1 MQKVLLKIRKLGL
14 AVATLLLSGTSFAQL
29 TITDNVTAAQLVD
42 KLVGTGVTTMNPT
55 LTCNNNASGIFSG
68 TSNLGID
75 SGIVLTTGAARTNG
89 GNIGVNSPA
98 NQSMVNTAYGFPYGP
113 GDVDLSAM
121 LAGSTTT
128 VTNNACVLQ
137 FQFVPAGDTVK
148 FEYVFGSEE
157 YPEYACS
164 QFNDVFGFLISGP
177 GIVSNVPTLPTKR
190 NIALVPGTTN
200 IPVAINSINSGLNTP
215 YPITDCSGQYAG
227 APFTQFYVDN
237 LNPVGQNVVFD
248 GFTTVLTAVQN
259 VIPCDTYTLKL
270 AVADV
275 SDGGFN
281 SGVFIKAGSLNSIG
295 LVAGAQGM
303 NITTSDTA
311 FIVRG
316 CPAAEVTIERQAAS
330 PLPLVVPYVMGGN
343 AINGVDYEFLSGTVT
358 IPADS
363 TIGRLSVKGLPLTT
377 TGANK
382 IAIVKFLSPYSCGT
396 NAIVIDSAIVSIQ
409 DSILLSSSI
418 SDTSLCFGVQLDVN
432 FITDTIYGPLSFE
445 WVPNSGVSNAE
456 INYASL
462 SFPVAGSYEYQYK
475 VRIPSQDTNCR
486 ASTATILIDVQ
497 DIQVNIGNDT
507 AICSYDQLQ
516 MFAEAFPQDTG
527 GSYQYTWLPADRF
540 NDPTLVAPLILAGGG
555 STDIVAIL
563 RTDIGCIGR
572 DTMTLTVN
580 PGEFVSVTPSDTAI
594 CPGQFVVPVLSSS
607 LPSTPLLP
615 GYEYYWTPEIALNG
629 GHPTAPNQRF
639 SPASNT
645 LYRLVVKNQFGCF
658 DTSFVDVTVHPNAVV
673 NVPDSIVMWL
683 GESYQLA
690 PSTNAVNFS
699 WFPVSGISNPAIA
712 NPVFSPEVNTRYFY
726 TATTDYGCTLTDSI
740 DVLVRQEGVI
750 DMPNAFNPNNSI
762 YRPVF
767 RGNFSLEAFEVY
779 DRWGGMVYTS
789 NNINSG
795 WDGTFKGAAVPL
807 GVYVY
812 TIKLVNN
819 ATGSRSQKSGNVT
832 LLR

>member
-14 AVATLLLSGTSFAQL
+14 ALTALLLSIPSFAQL
-29 TITDNVTAAQLVD
+29 TIVDNVTAAQLVD
-42 KLVGTGVTTMNPT
+42 KLVGTGVTTLNPT
-55 LTCNNNASGIFSG
+55 LTCNNNAFGTFAG

-98 NQSMVNTAYGFPYGP
+98 NMGMSNPAYSIAWGA
-113 GDVDLSAM
+113 GDTDLSTM

-128 VTNNACVLQ
+128 STNNACVLQ

-148 FEYVFGSEE
+148 FDYVFGSEE
-157 YPEYACS
+157 YPEFACT
-164 QFNDVFGFLISGP
+164 QWNDVFGFLISGP
-177 GIVSNVPTLPTKR
+177 GIVSNIPGLPTKR

-200 IPVAINSINSGLNTP
+200 IPVAINSINSGVGGGSVT
-215 YPITDCSGQYAG
+215 TCSNQYAG
-227 APFTQFYVDN
+227 APFTQYYVDN
-237 LNPVGQNVVFD
+237 ATGTTVVFD
-248 GFTTVLTAVQN
+248 GFTTVLTAVQS

-275 SDGGFN
+275 GDGSFN

-303 NITTSDTA
+303 NVTASDTA

-316 CPAAEVTIERQAAS
+316 CPAAQVTIERQTAS
-330 PLPLVVPYVMGGN
+330 PTPLVVPYVLDGT
-343 AINGVDYEFLSGTVT
+343 AINGVDYQFLSGTVT

-363 TIGRLSVKGLPLTT
+363 TIGRISVKGLPLTT

-382 IAIVKFLSPYSCGT
+382 IAIIKFLSPYSCGP
-396 NAIVIDSAIVSIQ
+396 NAVVIDSAIVSIQ
-409 DSILLSSSI
+409 DSILLTSSI
-418 SDTSLCFGVQLDVN
+418 ADTSICFGVQLDVN
-432 FITDTIYGPLSFE
+432 FVTDEIFGPLNFE
-445 WVPNSGVSNAE
+445 WVPNTGVSNAQ
-456 INYASL
+456 IDYASL
-462 SFPVAGSYEYQYK
+462 SFPVAGDYEYQYK

-486 ASTATILIDVQ
+486 ASTATLLINVQ
-497 DIQVNIGNDT
+497 DIKVNIGNDT

-540 NDPTLVAPLILAGGG
+540 NNASLVAPVILAGGS

-580 PGEFVSVTPSDTAI
+580 PGEFVSVAPSDTAI
-594 CPGQFVVPVLSSS
+594 CPGGEVVPVISST
-607 LPSTPLLP
+607 LEGTPLLP
-615 GYEYYWTPEIALNG
+615 DYEYYWTPEIALNG
-629 GHPTAPNQRF
+629 GNPTAPNQRF

-673 NVPDSIVMWL
+673 NVPDSVVMWL
-683 GESYQLA
+683 GESYQLT
-690 PSTNAVNFS
+690 PTTNAVRFS
-699 WFPVSGISNPAIA
+699 WFPVSGISNPSIA
-712 NPVFSPEVNTRYFY
+712 NPVFAPEVNTRYFY
-726 TATTDYGCTLTDSI
+726 TATTDYGCSVSDSM

-750 DMPNAFNPNNSI
+750 DMPNAFNPNNATF
-762 YRPVF
+762 RPVF

-779 DRWGGMVYTS
+779 DRWGGMVYSS
-789 NNINSG
+789 NNINNG
-795 WDGTFKGAAVPL
+795 WDGTIKGNAAPL

-812 TIKLVNN
+812 TIKLINN
-819 ATGSRSQKSGNVT
+819 TTGSRSQKSGNVT

>member
-1 MQKVLLKIRKLGL
+1 MQKLLLKIRKLGL
-14 AVATLLLSGTSFAQL
+14 AVAVLFISLPSFAQL

-42 KLVGTGVTTMNPT
+42 KLVGTGVTTLNPT
-55 LTCNNNASGIFSG
+55 LTCNNNASAIFSG
-68 TSNLGID
+68 PSNLGID

-89 GNIGVNSPA
+89 TNIGINSPA
-98 NQSMVNTAYGFPYGP
+98 NQSMQNSAYGFPYGP
-113 GDVDLSAM
+113 GDTDLSAM
-121 LAGSTTT
+121 LAGSVTT

-148 FEYVFGSEE
+148 FQYVFGSEE

-164 QFNDVFGFLISGP
+164 QYNDVFGFLISGP
-177 GIVSNVPTLPTKR
+177 GIVSNIPGLPTKR

-200 IPVAINSINSGLNTP
+200 IPVAINSINSGVGGFP
-215 YPITDCSGQYAG
+215 VADCASQYAG
-227 APFTQFYVDN
+227 APFTQYYVDN
-237 LNPVGQNVVFD
+237 LNPVGQNIVFD
-248 GFTTVLTAVQN
+248 GFTTVLTAIQN

-275 SDGGFN
+275 SDGGYN

-303 NITTSDTA
+303 NVTTSDTA

-330 PLPLVVPYVMGGN
+330 PTPLVVPYVMGGN
-343 AINGVDYEFLSGTVT
+343 AVNGVDYQYLSGTVT

-363 TIGRLSVKGLPLTT
+363 TIGRLSVKALPLTT

-396 NAIVIDSAIVSIQ
+396 NATVIDSAIVSIQ

-418 SDTSLCFGVQLDVN
+418 SDTSICFGVQLDVN
-432 FITDTIYGPLSFE
+432 FVTDDIYGPLSYE
-445 WVPNSGVSNAE
+445 WVPNTGVSNAQ
-456 INYASL
+456 IDFASL
-462 SFPVAGSYEYQYK
+462 SFPAAGVYEYQYK
-475 VRIPSQDTNCR
+475 VRIPSLDTNCR
-486 ASTATILIDVQ
+486 ASTAILTINVQ
-497 DIQVNIGNDT
+497 DLQVNIGNDT
-507 AICSYDQLQ
+507 SICSYDQLQ
-516 MFAEAFPQDTG
+516 MFAEASPQDTG
-527 GSYQYTWLPADRF
+527 GSYQYSWLPAEIF
-540 NDPTLVAPLILAGGG
+540 NDPTSVAPVVMPNSP

-563 RTDIGCIGR
+563 RTNIGCIGR
-572 DTMTLTVN
+572 DTMRLTVN

-594 CPGQFVVPVLSSS
+594 CPGEVVIPVLSST
-607 LPSTPLLP
+607 LANTPLLP
-615 GYEYYWTPEIALNG
+615 NYEYYWTPEISLG
-629 GHPTAPNQRF
+629 GGNPTAPNQRF

-645 LYRLVVKNQFGCF
+645 LYRLVVKNQFGCY

-673 NVPDSIVMWL
+673 NTPDSIVMWL

-690 PSTNAVNFS
+690 PTTNAVRFS
-699 WFPVSGISNPAIA
+699 WFPVSGISDPAIA
-712 NPVFSPEVNTRYFY
+712 NPVFFPEVNTRYFY
-726 TATTDYGCTLTDSI
+726 TATTDYGCTLRDSI

-750 DMPNAFNPNNSI
+750 DMPNAFNPNNST
-762 YRPVF
+762 YKPVF

-779 DRWGGMVYTS
+779 DRWGGLVYTS
-789 NNINSG
+789 NNINNG
-795 WDGTFKGAAVPL
+795 WDGTIKGAAAPL

-819 ATGSRSQKSGNVT
+819 ATGSRAQKSGNVT

>member
-1 MQKVLLKIRKLGL
+1 MQKLLLKIRKLGL
-14 AVATLLLSGTSFAQL
+14 ALTALLFSVPSFAQL

-42 KLVGTGVTTMNPT
+42 NLVGTGVTTLNPT
-55 LTCNNNASGIFSG
+55 LTCNNSAFGTFSG

-89 GNIGVNSPA
+89 SNIGVNSPA
-98 NQSMVNTAYGFPYGP
+98 NMGMANPAYSINWGP
-113 GDVDLSAM
+113 GDTDLSTM

-128 VTNNACVLQ
+128 NTNNACVLQ

-148 FEYVFGSEE
+148 FDYVFGSEE
-157 YPEYACS
+157 YPEFACT
-164 QFNDVFGFLISGP
+164 QWNDVFGFLISGP
-177 GIVSNVPTLPTKR
+177 GIVSNIPGLPTKR

-200 IPVAINSINSGLNTP
+200 IPVAINSINSGVGGGSVSV
-215 YPITDCSGQYAG
+215 CSNQYAG
-227 APFTQFYVDN
+227 APFTQYYVDN
-237 LNPVGQNVVFD
+237 GNGTTVVFD
-248 GFTTVLTAVQN
+248 GFTTVLTAVQS

-275 SDGGFN
+275 GDGSFN

-303 NITTSDTA
+303 NITASDTA

-316 CPAAEVTIERQAAS
+316 CPAAEVTIERQTAA
-330 PLPLVVPYVMGGN
+330 PTPLVVPYVLDGT
-343 AINGVDYEFLSGTVT
+343 AVNGVDYEFLSGTVT

-382 IAIVKFLSPYSCGT
+382 IAIVKFLSPYSCGS

-409 DSILLSSSI
+409 DSILLTSSI
-418 SDTSLCFGVQLDVN
+418 SDTSICFGVQLDVN
-432 FITDTIYGPLSFE
+432 FTTDTIYGPLSFE
-445 WVPNSGVSNAE
+445 WVPNSGVSNAQ
-456 INYASL
+456 IDYASL
-462 SFPVAGSYEYQYK
+462 SFPTAGNYEYQYK

-486 ASTATILIDVQ
+486 ASTATLLINVQ
-497 DIQVNIGNDT
+497 DIQVNIGSDT
-507 AICSYDQLQ
+507 AICTYDQLQ
-516 MFAEAFPQDTG
+516 MFAEASPQDTG
-527 GSYQYTWLPADRF
+527 GSYQYSWLPADRF
-540 NDPTLVAPLILAGGG
+540 NDPTLVAPLLLAGGP

-580 PGEFVSVTPSDTAI
+580 PGEFVSVAPSDTAI
-594 CPGQFVVPVLSSS
+594 CPGEVVVPVISSS
-607 LPSTPLLP
+607 LESTPLLP
-615 GYEYYWTPEIALNG
+615 SYEYYWTPEIALNG
-629 GHPTAPNQRF
+629 GHPTAMNQRF

-645 LYRLVVKNQFGCF
+645 LYRLVVKNQFGCY

-683 GESYQLA
+683 GESYQLSPA
-690 PSTNAVNFS
+690 TNAVRFS

-726 TATTDYGCTLTDSI
+726 TATTDYGCELTDSV
-740 DVLVRQEGVI
+740 DVLVRHEGVI
-750 DMPNAFNPNNSI
+750 DMPNAFNPNHTT
-762 YRPVF
+762 YKPVF

-789 NNINSG
+789 NNINNG
-795 WDGTFKGAAVPL
+795 WDGTIKGNAAPL

-812 TIKLVNN
+812 TIKLINN